1 MEAKM
6 EALTQSYIS
15 YDPAWG
21 IRPTPEATPMTTY
34 DMFRRNALKF
44 PSKPALIFLDNVI
57 SYSQLNNM
65 IESFA
70 AGLISLGV
78 KKGDRV
84 GAVLPNCPQHVIV
97 FLAANRIGAIHVP
110 ANVMYEG
117 EELRHI
123 FTDSEPKVV
132 ITLDLFLANVQNVM
146 AGTVIEKIIVTGID
160 DFLTFPKAQLY
171 RLKTRLEG
179 IRVKTVNEVPCL
191 KFKNLLKTDAG
202 SLPAGP
208 GKEAFDDTM
217 LILYTAGTTGKS
229 KGVML
234 THRNFVYNA
243 GNQAENFDMTDKDVN
258 LVLFPMFHIS
268 GYLLATIC
276 MFYGGGTTILEP
288 RFDAARY
295 IKILDKYKVSV
306 FFAPPTVYVAFFSL
320 PDFNSYNLSHL
331 RVGGASGAP
340 VPPAIQEKWNKITG
354 LPLLNGYGLTET
366 TAGAIV
372 SLPNK
377 VNHDAIGVPIGGEV
391 KIVDDQG
398 NIVPLGEKGE
408 ILFKGP
414 QVAKGYWNLPE
425 KTAETFENGWLHT
438 GDIGTMD
445 EEGFI
450 FFVDR
455 EKDLIIASAY
465 NIAPAEVEA
474 VLMKHE
480 AIQEVA
486 VIGVPD
492 EYRGETVKAFIV
504 LEEAA
509 KGNITENE
517 IIAYGKENMAAYKY
531 PRKVEFIDAL
541 PKSPIQKVLRKELR
555 DLEARRRKDR
565 EEFMRNSSK

>member
-1 MEAKM
+1 M
-6 EALTQSYIS
+6 
-15 YDPAWG
+15 
-21 IRPTPEATPMTTY
+21 
-34 DMFRRNALKF
+34 
-44 PSKPALIFLDNVI
+44 
-57 SYSQLNNM
+57 
-65 IESFA
+65 
-70 AGLISLGV
+70 
-78 KKGDRV
+78 
-84 GAVLPNCPQHVIV
+84 
-97 FLAANRIGAIHVP
+97 
-110 ANVMYEG
+110 
-117 EELRHI
+117 
-123 FTDSEPKVV
+123 
-132 ITLDLFLANVQNVM
+132 
-146 AGTVIEKIIVTGID
+146 
-160 DFLTFPKAQLY
+160 
-171 RLKTRLEG
+171 
-179 IRVKTVNEVPCL
+179 
-191 KFKNLLKTDAG
+191 
-202 SLPAGP
+202 
-208 GKEAFDDTM
+208 
-217 LILYTAGTTGKS
+217 
-229 KGVML
+229 
-234 THRNFVYNA
+234 
-243 GNQAENFDMTDKDVN
+243 
-258 LVLFPMFHIS
+258 
-268 GYLLATIC
+268 
-276 MFYGGGTTILEP
+276 
-288 RFDAARY
+288 
-295 IKILDKYKVSV
+295 SV

-320 PDFNSYNLSHL
+320 PDFENYDLSSL

-425 KTAETFENGWLHT
+425 KTAETFEDGWLHT

-445 EEGFI
+445 DKGFV

-480 AIQEVA
+480 SIQEVA

-492 EYRGETVKAFIV
+492 EYRGETVKAFVV
-504 LEEAA
+504 LEEEA
-509 KGNITENE
+509 KGKISEDE
-517 IIAYGKENMAAYKY
+517 IIAYGKDNMAAYKY

-555 DLEARRRKDR
+555 DLEAQRRKDR
-565 EEFMRNSSK
+565 EEFLRNSSK